1 MILASQSPRR
11 RELLSLITEDFRII
25 PAKGEEILPE
35 KVSPEEAVLALS
47 EQKAG
52 EIFREN
58 RGEVI
63 VAADTIVAID
73 GKILGKPADE
83 KDAFAM
89 LKTLSGRVHEVF
101 TGVCVIFANGKK
113 ERFFEETKVEFYEL
127 SDEAIAAYIK
137 TGEPMDK
144 AGAYGIQGKG
154 ALLVKRIDGDYYN
167 VMGLPV
173 ARLLR
178 VLNGEIKHCRVK
190 HREAKKVCWSP
201 KAL

>member
-1 MILASQSPRR
+1 M
-11 RELLSLITEDFRII
+11 LSLITEDFRII

-35 KVSPEEAVLALS
+35 KVSPEEAVLSLS

-83 KDAFAM
+83 KDAFSM

-101 TGVCVIFANGKK
+101 TGVCVIFASGKK

-178 VLNGEIKHCRVK
+178 VLNGEI
-190 HREAKKVCWSP
+190 
-201 KAL
+201 

>member
-35 KVSPEEAVLALS
+35 KISPENAVLTLS
-47 EQKAG
+47 EQKAD
-52 EIFREN
+52 EIYREN

-101 TGVCVIFANGKK
+101 TGVCVVFANGQK
-113 ERFFEETKVEFYEL
+113 EQFFEETKVEFYEL
-127 SDEAIAAYIK
+127 SDEEIADYIK

-178 VLNGEIKHCRVK
+178 VLNAEF
-190 HREAKKVCWSP
+190 
-201 KAL
+201 

>member
-25 PAKGEEILPE
+25 PAKGEELLPA
-35 KVSPEEAVLALS
+35 KISPENAVLTLS
-47 EQKAG
+47 EQKAD
-52 EIFREN
+52 EIFVEHKD
-58 RGEVI
+58 ELI
-63 VAADTIVAID
+63 IAADTIVAID
-73 GKILGKPADE
+73 GKILGKPRDE
-83 KDAFAM
+83 NDAFSM

-101 TGVCVIFANGKK
+101 TGVCVVFPNGRK
-113 ERFFEETKVEFYEL
+113 ERFFEETKVEFYPL
-127 SDEAIAAYIK
+127 STEQIEAYIK

-173 ARLLR
+173 AKLSR
-178 VLNGEIKHCRVK
+178 VI
-190 HREAKKVCWSP
+190 AD
-201 KAL
+201 

>member
-35 KVSPEEAVLALS
+35 KITPENAVLALS
-47 EQKAG
+47 EKKADEIFAGNKG
-52 EIFREN
+52 EI
-58 RGEVI
+58 I

-73 GKILGKPADE
+73 GKILGKPRDDE
-83 KDAFAM
+83 DAFSM
-89 LKTLSGRVHEVF
+89 LMTLSGRVHEVF
-101 TGVCVIFANGKK
+101 TGVCVIFPNGGK
-113 ERFFEETKVEFYEL
+113 ERFFEETKVEFYPL
-127 SDEAIAAYIK
+127 SDSEIAEYIK

-173 ARLLR
+173 ARLSR
-178 VLNGEIKHCRVK
+178 VIARTD
-190 HREAKKVCWSP
+190 
-201 KAL
+201 

>member
-1 MILASQSPRR
+1 M
-11 RELLSLITEDFRII
+11 SLITDNFRII
-25 PAKGEEILPE
+25 PAAGEEVLPE
-35 KVSPEEAVLALS
+35 KISPENAVLTLS
-47 EQKAG
+47 EQKAD
-52 EIFREN
+52 EIYREH
-58 RGEVI
+58 RSEVI

-73 GKILGKPADE
+73 GKILGKPVDE

-101 TGVCVIFANGKK
+101 TGVCVIFANGRK

-127 SDEAIAAYIK
+127 SDAEIAAYIK

-178 VLNGEIKHCRVK
+178 VLNGEF
-190 HREAKKVCWSP
+190 
-201 KAL
+201 

>member
-1 MILASQSPRR
+1 M
-11 RELLSLITEDFRII
+11 SLITDNFRII

-35 KVSPEEAVLALS
+35 KISPEDAVLSLS
-47 EQKAG
+47 EQKAN
-52 EIFREN
+52 EVYREN
-58 RGEVI
+58 RGEVV

-101 TGVCVIFANGKK
+101 TGVCVVFANGRK

-127 SDEAIAAYIK
+127 SDGEIADYIK

-178 VLNGEIKHCRVK
+178 VLNAEF
-190 HREAKKVCWSP
+190 
-201 KAL
+201 

>member
-11 RELLSLITEDFRII
+11 RELLSLITDNFRII
-25 PAKGEEILPE
+25 PAKGEETLPE
-35 KVSPEEAVLALS
+35 KISPENAVLSLS
-47 EQKAG
+47 EQKAD
-52 EIFREN
+52 EIYREH

-101 TGVCVIFANGKK
+101 TGVCVIFANGRK

-127 SDEAIAAYIK
+127 SDAEIAAYIK

-178 VLNGEIKHCRVK
+178 VLNGEF
-190 HREAKKVCWSP
+190 
-201 KAL
+201 

>member
-25 PAKGEEILPE
+25 PAKDEEVLPE
-35 KVSPEEAVLALS
+35 KISPENAVLSLS
-47 EQKAG
+47 EQKAN
-52 EIFREN
+52 EVYREH

-101 TGVCVIFANGKK
+101 TGVCVIFANGQK

-127 SDEAIAAYIK
+127 SDEEIADYIK

-178 VLNGEIKHCRVK
+178 VLNAEF
-190 HREAKKVCWSP
+190 
-201 KAL
+201 

>member
-1 MILASQSPRR
+1 M
-11 RELLSLITEDFRII
+11 SLITDDFRII
-25 PAKGEEILPE
+25 PAKGEEVLPE
-35 KVSPEEAVLALS
+35 KISPENAVLSLS
-47 EQKAG
+47 EQKAN
-52 EIFREN
+52 EVYREN

-89 LKTLSGRVHEVF
+89 LKTLSGRIHEVF
-101 TGVCVIFANGKK
+101 TGVCVIFANGRK

-127 SDEAIAAYIK
+127 SDGEIADYIK

-178 VLNGEIKHCRVK
+178 VLNGEF
-190 HREAKKVCWSP
+190 
-201 KAL
+201 

>member
-1 MILASQSPRR
+1 M
-11 RELLSLITEDFRII
+11 SLITDDFRII

-35 KVSPEEAVLALS
+35 KISPEEAVLALS
-47 EQKAG
+47 EQKAD
-52 EIFREN
+52 EIYREN

-101 TGVCVIFANGKK
+101 TGVCVIFANGHK

-127 SDEAIAAYIK
+127 SDKEIADYIK

-154 ALLVKRIDGDYYN
+154 ALLVKGIDGDYYN

-178 VLNGEIKHCRVK
+178 VLNAEF
-190 HREAKKVCWSP
+190 
-201 KAL
+201 

>member
-25 PAKGEEILPE
+25 PAKGEEVLPE
-35 KVSPEEAVLALS
+35 KISPEKAVVLLS
-47 EQKAG
+47 EQKAD
-52 EIFREN
+52 EVYREN
-58 RGEVI
+58 RGEII
-63 VAADTIVAID
+63 VAADTIVTID
-73 GKILGKPADE
+73 GKILGKPRDE
-83 KDAFAM
+83 KDAFAI

-101 TGVCVIFANGKK
+101 TGVCVIFSNSEK
-113 ERFFEETKVEFYEL
+113 EKFFESTKVEFYEL
-127 SDEAIAAYIK
+127 SDEEIARYIK

-173 ARLLR
+173 AKLLR
-178 VLNGEIKHCRVK
+178 VLKAEI
-190 HREAKKVCWSP
+190 
-201 KAL
+201 

>member
-25 PAKGEEILPE
+25 PAKGEEILPD
-35 KVSPEEAVLALS
+35 KISPENAVLTLS
-47 EQKAG
+47 EQKAD
-52 EIFREN
+52 EIFVEHKD
-58 RGEVI
+58 ELI
-63 VAADTIVAID
+63 IAADTIVAID
-73 GKILGKPADE
+73 GKILGKPRDE
-83 KDAFAM
+83 NDAFSM

-101 TGVCVIFANGKK
+101 TGVCVVFPNGRK
-113 ERFFEETKVEFYEL
+113 ERFFEETKVEFYPL
-127 SDEAIAAYIK
+127 SAEQIEAYIK

-173 ARLLR
+173 AKLSR
-178 VLNGEIKHCRVK
+178 VI
-190 HREAKKVCWSP
+190 AD
-201 KAL
+201 